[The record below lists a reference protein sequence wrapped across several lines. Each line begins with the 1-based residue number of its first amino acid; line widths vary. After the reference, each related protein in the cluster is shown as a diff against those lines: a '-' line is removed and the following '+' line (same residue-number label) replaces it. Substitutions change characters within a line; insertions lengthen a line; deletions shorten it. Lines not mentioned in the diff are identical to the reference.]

1 MTKYLLGRI
10 IRGVFSVVIVVIIVM
25 LLVYSFMDREL
36 IFRTDPVFSKKK
48 SNAVTIYKM
57 QRWED
62 YGYLDYIPYEDYVNE
77 LKQNGEIDEE
87 TRVAII
93 TIGSKKDGSS
103 DSDVVKEY
111 VNKFKAKYEAM
122 GYTVDRMPG
131 DTKPGSSKYKDGGQP
146 QLYAYKDIPVLTR
159 LWDYFAG
166 LITIDNIHYAQGIE
180 DSERGLSFTFFDP
193 VYGGEKFSPAI
204 MGNGTKHKY
213 LLYCSDS
220 FPFIHQNLISV
231 NLGKSYTV
239 NKGIDVFNTM
249 NDSQGSLSFRLVHYP
264 SGLVVESADNLH
276 SATYMAGS
284 SQKELYSQYFT
295 DDYTNTITNKDGL
308 SRMGYSFTI
317 GLISVILSYLL
328 GIPLGTVMALKK
340 DKFVDKIGTFYIVF
354 IIAVP
359 SLAYIFLFKSIGQ
372 KLFGL
377 PGTFD
382 LQLNTWTIYIL
393 PIISLALPS
402 VAGFMKWIRRYMI
415 DQMNSDYVKFA
426 RSGGLSE
433 GEIFSKHILKNAII
447 PIVHGIPG
455 SFLGALVGAI
465 ITESVYVVPGT
476 GNLLTKAINAY
487 DNGVIVGVTLFY
499 AVLSVVSIILGD
511 ILMSLID
518 PRISFSSKNER

>member
-1 MTKYLLGRI
+1 MTKYLIGRI
-10 IRGVFSVVIVVIIVM
+10 LRGILSIIIVVVIVM

-36 IFRTDPVFSKKK
+36 IFRNDPVFSKKK
-48 SNAVTIYKM
+48 SNGKEVYMM

-62 YGYLDYIPYEDYVNE
+62 YGYLDYIPYEDFINQ
-77 LKQNGEIDEE
+77 LKADGEITEE
-87 TRVAII
+87 QRAEAI
-93 TIGSKKDGSS
+93 TIGSSKNGSN
-103 DSDVVKEY
+103 DSAIVKEY
-111 VNKFKAKYEAM
+111 VRKFEEKYKAM
-122 GYTVDRMPG
+122 GYEIERLPG
-131 DTKPGSSKYKDGGQP
+131 DTKPGSSKYKEGGQP
-146 QLYAYKDIPVLTR
+146 QLYAHKDIPVLQR

-166 LITIDNIHYAQGIE
+166 LITIDNIHYASGIE
-180 DSERGLSFTFFDP
+180 DSERGISFTFHDP

-204 MGNGTKHKY
+204 IGNGTKHKY
-213 LLYCSDS
+213 LLYCSDT
-220 FPFIHQNLISV
+220 FPYIHQNLISV

-249 NDSQGSLSFRLVHYP
+249 NDSQGALSFSAVHYP
-264 SGLVVESADNLH
+264 TGLVVDSADDLH
-276 SATYMAGS
+276 TATYMQGS
-284 SQKELYSQYFT
+284 SQKEIYKPYYT
-295 DDYTNTITNKDGL
+295 DDYTNTTTQKDGL
-308 SRMGYSFTI
+308 SRMGYSFII
-317 GLISVILSYLL
+317 GLISVVLSYLL

-340 DKFVDKIGTFYIVF
+340 DKLIDKLGTFYIVF

-382 LQLNTWTIYIL
+382 LQLNSWTIYIL

-433 GEIFSKHILKNAII
+433 GEIFTKHILKNAAI
-447 PIVHGIPG
+447 PIIHGIPG
-455 SFLGALVGAI
+455 SVLGSLVGAI
-465 ITESVYVVPGT
+465 ITERVYVVPGA
-476 GNLLTKAINAY
+476 GNLLTNAINAY

-499 AVLSVVSIILGD
+499 AALSVVSIILGD
-511 ILMSLID
+511 ILMSMVD
-518 PRISFSSKNER
+518 PRISFTTKKGR